1 MTIKLSDSILNI
13 FWIPDDWWGYV
24 MNKNLS
30 FRLLRRD
37 QQSFMKQPS
46 TLGTQARHTDFQD
59 TPGQLKQKESLE
71 KADLAYR

>member
-1 MTIKLSDSILNI
+1 MKKT
-13 FWIPDDWWGYV
+13 
-24 MNKNLS
+24 LS

-37 QQSFMKQPS
+37 QQSFLKQPS
-46 TLGTQARHTDFQD
+46 TLGTQVRHTGFQD